1 MNVFSTTE
9 SDLAVR
15 IRRMGTR
22 SRIMAAVLLCAMAAV
37 TLPSSGIAAKDD
49 GVDWN
54 AVRTTAPEDW
64 SQELKDQ
71 IAAAGYDVEAIAAR
85 MRQSQTAAT
94 GDETAADLEAI
105 GQRIRAA
112 VESGELTP
120 EEGRKKMEAARQA
133 AGEGDD
139 DKRHADR
146 VWRAAMATDPDDW
159 SDELKAAILALKPDS
174 TIEEI
179 AEGIRQ
185 RRQAAR
191 VWAAAMATDP
201 DDWSDRLKEAILA
214 LKPDSTIEEIA
225 EGIRQ
230 RQQAAGAD
238 LDALGRRIRAAVENG
253 DLTPEEGRAKWE
265 AAQQAAG
272 AKDDDRLR
280 ELQRGVIARAMAA
293 DPDEWSDEL
302 KAAVVRAGW
311 DLDEFTEG
319 IRRRQAGGG
328 EAIDLPQSEAD
339 LNTSVEESSWGQV
352 KDEVNESE

>member
-1 MNVFSTTE
+1 MNVFSATE
-9 SDLAVR
+9 SDLALRTRRTVGGGAH
-15 IRRMGTR
+15 RMGTR
-22 SRIMAAVLLCAMAAV
+22 SRIMAAILLCAMAAV
-37 TLPSSGIAAKDD
+37 MLPSSGIAAKDD

-85 MRQSQTAAT
+85 VRQGQAAAT
-94 GDETAADLEAI
+94 RDGAAADLEAI

-112 VESGELTP
+112 VASGELTP

-133 AGEGDD
+133 AGEDD
-139 DKRHADR
+139 ADKRRADR
-146 VWRAAMATDPDDW
+146 VWR
-159 SDELKAAILALKPDS
+159 
-174 TIEEI
+174 
-179 AEGIRQ
+179 
-185 RRQAAR
+185 
-191 VWAAAMATDP
+191 AAMATDP

-214 LKPDSTIEEIA
+214 LKPGSTIEEIA

-230 RQQAAGAD
+230 RQQPAGAD
-238 LDALGRRIRAAVENG
+238 LDSIGRRIRAAVENG

-280 ELQRGVIARAMAA
+280 EFQRGVIARALEMA
-293 DPDEWSDEL
+293 PDEWSDEL
-302 KAAVVRAGW
+302 KAAIVRAGW

-319 IRRRQAGGG
+319 ISQRQAGGS

-352 KDEVNESE
+352 KKEVNESE